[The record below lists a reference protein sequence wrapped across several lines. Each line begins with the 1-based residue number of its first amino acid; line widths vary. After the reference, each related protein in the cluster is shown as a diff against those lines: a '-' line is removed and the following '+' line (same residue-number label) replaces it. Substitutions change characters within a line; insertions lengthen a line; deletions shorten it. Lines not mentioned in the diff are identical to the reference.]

1 MKTVLE
7 IISGFRHAGRFY
19 EKMFEGIRGEFS
31 VTQAEINVLAFL
43 KNNPQYDT
51 ASDIVIY
58 RQLPKA
64 NVSQAV
70 ELLVQKNML
79 RRRSDEKDRRKIHL
93 ELLPESEE
101 ILKRILEVQ
110 KWFDERMLDG
120 VSQDHRK
127 IFAETMLQIS
137 KNLLGELEE
146 ETDAEQK

>member
-7 IISGFRHAGRFY
+7 IISSFRNAGRFY
-19 EKMFEGIRGEFS
+19 EKMFDGIRGEFS

-120 VSQDHRK
+120 VSQEHRK